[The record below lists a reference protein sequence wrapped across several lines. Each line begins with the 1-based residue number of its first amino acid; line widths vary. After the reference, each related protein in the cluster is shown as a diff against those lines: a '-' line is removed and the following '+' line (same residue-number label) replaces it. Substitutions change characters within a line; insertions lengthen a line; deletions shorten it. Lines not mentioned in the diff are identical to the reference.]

1 MPGTEPIRHAVAVP
15 VGGEIAVL
23 EWPTVQADAPALM
36 LAHAN
41 GFCAQLW
48 RAVAVSLSKH
58 YRVFAYDARGH
69 GETTLDASEQ
79 QLHWDVLHDDLIA
92 LLERLPTRFNL
103 RLPVHAAGHSMGGMT
118 ILCAAAKRPDLFAT
132 LTALDPVVWFPEN
145 NHAPASVT
153 RKGQLVN
160 AARKRRAQF
169 SSRRE
174 AYTAWRNRATFAAWD
189 EATFGA
195 YVEHGL
201 RDNAQGVVLRCA
213 PQTEATIFDVRWAED
228 MRVLARRMDI
238 AGLLVH
244 AEQGHFR
251 RSLHEELVEL
261 APGLSLETNAGDHF
275 FPMTDPYGTAETIHR
290 SISER
295 TKHLGEPV

>member
-1 MPGTEPIRHAVAVP
+1 MVWVRSSKNSATAPCLPLHDQHQHMSEKMPGTEPIRHAVAVP

-103 RLPVHAAGHSMGGMT
+103 RLILPCT
-118 ILCAAAKRPDLFAT
+118 I
-132 LTALDPVVWFPEN
+132 E
-145 NHAPASVT
+145 
-153 RKGQLVN
+153 
-160 AARKRRAQF
+160 
-169 SSRRE
+169 
-174 AYTAWRNRATFAAWD
+174 
-189 EATFGA
+189 
-195 YVEHGL
+195 
-201 RDNAQGVVLRCA
+201 
-213 PQTEATIFDVRWAED
+213 
-228 MRVLARRMDI
+228 
-238 AGLLVH
+238 
-244 AEQGHFR
+244 
-251 RSLHEELVEL
+251 
-261 APGLSLETNAGDHF
+261 
-275 FPMTDPYGTAETIHR
+275 
-290 SISER
+290 
-295 TKHLGEPV
+295 